1 MGASSASIPP
11 LRANRQLM
19 ILLSTQSIG
28 LVARAIYFVGL
39 PLFVLE
45 RTGSAFS
52 MSISLFLGF
61 APFTLAGPFAG
72 SIVDRFSRRDL
83 LVITNLLYGIT
94 LFILPFAHAVWLI
107 YVIAFTASIFGV
119 ILANSMSALL
129 PELVDVTSLA
139 KANSLYTF
147 LRSASFL
154 LSTAAAFFL
163 IKAMGKA
170 DIFFLCSALLVAG
183 GISCLALRRD
193 LPRAAAAGGL
203 RAGAASEVA
212 GLKEALRIIRTDR
225 HIRGLTLMHL
235 MFMPIFGAF
244 EVFLPLFCGD
254 KLGQV
259 DYYTLVSS
267 AVGAGL
273 ALGSLLTYRLLG
285 RVRPLNLV
293 FASFLGYAAGMLLL
307 TGTPVLVLA
316 ILVCFLL
323 GIVDGFGFT
332 TYEYLRQRI
341 VPSAYRGR
349 VFAVMDAVVLLPMPL
364 GYLVVGWFA
373 DRTSITSLGIWLS
386 VIGFFLALLCFPLTR
401 GLPELEEALGG

>member
-1 MGASSASIPP
+1 MGASSATRPP

-19 ILLSTQSIG
+19 VLYTAQSIG
-28 LVARAIYFVGL
+28 LMARAVYFVAL

-45 RTGSAFS
+45 RTESAFS

-83 LVITNLLYGIT
+83 LVITNLFYGIT
-94 LFILPFAHAVWLI
+94 VFILPFAHAVWLI
-107 YVIAFTASIFGV
+107 YVVAFTASVFGV
-119 ILANSMSALL
+119 IIANSMVALL
-129 PELVDVTSLA
+129 PELVDVINLA
-139 KANSLYTF
+139 KANSIYTF

-170 DIFFLCSALLVAG
+170 NIFFLCSALLVAG
-183 GISCLALRRD
+183 SFSFLVLKRD
-193 LPRAAAAGGL
+193 LPRAASTQGL

-212 GLKEALRIIRTDR
+212 GLKETLRIIRSDR

-259 DYYTLVSS
+259 DYYTLVS
-267 AVGAGL
+267 AAIGGGL

-285 RVRPLNLV
+285 RFKPLNLV
-293 FASFLGYAAGMLLL
+293 FASFAGYAAGVLLL
-307 TGTPVLVLA
+307 TGSTVLVLA
-316 ILVCFLL
+316 LLVCFFL
-323 GIVDGFGFT
+323 GIVDAFGFT
-332 TYEYLRQRI
+332 TYEYLRQRV

-349 VFAVMDAVVLLPMPL
+349 VFAVMDAVVLLPMPI
-364 GYLVVGWFA
+364 GYLVVGYLA
-373 DRTSITSLGIWLS
+373 ERISITSLGIWLS
-386 VIGFFLALLCFPLTR
+386 VVGICLALLSFPLTR